1 MKVSRKIL
9 AVVFGIVVAVV
20 LIIAIEALGHA
31 VYPMPEGL
39 DLTDPEALQAYVM
52 DAPIAALLFVL
63 GAWLVATLVGGL
75 LACFIAKESP
85 LVYSA
90 IIGGLV
96 LLGTII
102 NLMSIPHPTW
112 FSITAISAIIA
123 TIFVTSRLGSS
134 FVAAPDAD

>member
-1 MKVSRKIL
+1 MKISRKIL

-20 LIIAIEALGHA
+20 LIIAIETLGYA
-31 VYPMPEGL
+31 VYPVPDGL
-39 DLTDPEALQAYVM
+39 DLTDPETLQAYVM

-75 LACFIAKESP
+75 LACFIAKEFP

-134 FVAAPDAD
+134 LVAAPEAD

>member
-1 MKVSRKIL
+1 ML
-9 AVVFGIVVAVV
+9 AVVFGIVAAFV
-20 LIIAIEALGHA
+20 LIIAIESLGHA
-31 VYPMPEGL
+31 VYPVPDGL

-96 LLGTII
+96 LIGTII
-102 NLMSIPHPTW
+102 NLMSIPHPRW
-112 FSITAISAIIA
+112 FSIASIVAIIA
-123 TIFVTSRLGSS
+123 TIFLSGRLGSS
-134 FVAAPDAD
+134 FVAAPADD

>member
-1 MKVSRKIL
+1 ML
-9 AVVFGIVVAVV
+9 AVVFGTVVAVV
-20 LIIAIEALGHA
+20 LIIAIEALSHTI
-31 VYPMPEGL
+31 YPVPDGL
-39 DLTDPEALQAYVM
+39 DLTNPEILQAYVM
-52 DAPIAALLFVL
+52 GMPIAAWLIVL

-102 NLMSIPHPTW
+102 NLISIPHPTW
-112 FSITAISAIIA
+112 FSITAILAIIA

>member
-31 VYPMPEGL
+31 VYPVPDGL
-39 DLTDPEALQAYVM
+39 DLTDPEALQTYVM

-96 LLGTII
+96 LLGTIL

-134 FVAAPDAD
+134 FVAAPEAD

>member
-31 VYPMPEGL
+31 VYPVPDGL

-134 FVAAPDAD
+134 FVAAPEAD

>member
-31 VYPMPEGL
+31 VYPVPDGL

-102 NLMSIPHPTW
+102 NLMSIPHPT
-112 FSITAISAIIA
+112 
-123 TIFVTSRLGSS
+123 
-134 FVAAPDAD
+134 